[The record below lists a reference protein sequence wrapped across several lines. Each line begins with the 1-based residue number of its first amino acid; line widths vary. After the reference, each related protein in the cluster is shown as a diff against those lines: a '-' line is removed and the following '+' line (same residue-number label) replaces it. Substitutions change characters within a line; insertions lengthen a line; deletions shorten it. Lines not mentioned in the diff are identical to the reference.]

1 MKENRRCSI
10 LFPLAGA
17 GQQVADHMSRPSFVG
32 QLLQFAFPQPG
43 PRAVAAAAPRPSQ
56 AFAGAGVA
64 VISNRLALGNA
75 TARG

>member
-32 QLLQFAFPQPG
+32 QLLQFAFPQPD
-43 PRAVAAAAPRPSQ
+43 PRAVAAVAP
-56 AFAGAGVA
+56 ACAGAGVA